1 VLHLGVSS
9 EHRSI
14 LICMSAMV
22 LTTFSSRM
30 EADVAVA
37 KLASNGIAAWTLADS
52 ANGIEPQW
60 EFIRGVRVMTDEL
73 DLVEAAELIGVVP
86 PEPELPLSEQRERMV
101 RVVRNSILAVAAVG
115 VVLALRDALG

>member
-1 VLHLGVSS
+1 MG
-9 EHRSI
+9 
-14 LICMSAMV
+14 AMV

-37 KLASNGIAAWTLADS
+37 KLASNGIVAWTLADS

-101 RVVRNSILAVAAVG
+101 RVVRNSIFAVAAVG
-115 VVLALRDALG
+115 VALALRDALS